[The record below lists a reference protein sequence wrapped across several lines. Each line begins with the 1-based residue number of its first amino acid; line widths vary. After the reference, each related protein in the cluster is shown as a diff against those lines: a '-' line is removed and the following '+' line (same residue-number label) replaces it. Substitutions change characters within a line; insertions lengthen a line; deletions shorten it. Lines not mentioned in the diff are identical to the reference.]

1 MTISHS
7 KTTTTAWRVPLAS
20 FAGTTIEWYDY
31 YIFGLLAA
39 TGVFSRLY
47 FPEQD
52 PATFL
57 SKTLRRDSFWPL

>member
-7 KTTTTAWRVPLAS
+7 KTTTTAWRVPLP
-20 FAGTTIEWYDY
+20 
-31 YIFGLLAA
+31 A

-52 PATFL
+52 PATA
-57 SKTLRRDSFWPL
+57 SKKTLKEFTK